1 MERSI
6 VANAG
11 ARLKSVVIK
20 RSLSDEERVIRQA
33 ENAALAARA
42 RAKKTPAQ
50 LALEEK
56 KRAEWYAKYPLQQR
70 AKTGGATQADFAAA
84 GEGFE
89 GEDNSDWFYGFI
101 FFVFIAFILSPGVL
115 LTIPPGRG
123 GIFMSRNTSII
134 AAIVHAL
141 LLGVIISTI

>member
-6 VANAG
+6 VENAG
-11 ARLKSVVIK
+11 ARVKSVVIK

-42 RAKKTPAQ
+42 QAKKTPAQ
-50 LALEEK
+50 LALEAK
-56 KRAEWYAKYPLQQR
+56 KRAEWNATYPSQR
-70 AKTGGATQADFAAA
+70 TKTGGATQADFAAA

-115 LTIPPGRG
+115 LTIPSVRG
-123 GIFMSRNTSII
+123 GLFMSRKTSII
-134 AAIVHAL
+134 AALVHAL
-141 LLGVIISTI
+141 LLGVIISSI